1 MSSQFYYTRNG
12 QRQGPVPGTRLKEL
26 VAAGTL
32 ARTDHICRAGETKW
46 VPAGQ
51 VKGLFAEELE
61 TVVPAEEP
69 PPFVDP
75 APEIRQ
81 GTRPM
86 DRCQCCGH
94 VAPTRYVVFY
104 QNIGLLIMRQGKKI
118 EGHLCKACI
127 NKHFWEFTLITF
139 LAGWWGVISFFLTP
153 FFLINNVGRYLGCI
167 GMPAGTDGN
176 EANYKLA
183 RSANERRPR

>member
-1 MSSQFYYTRNG
+1 MSSQYYYARNG
-12 QRQGPVPGTRLKEL
+12 QRQGPVPGARLKEL

-32 ARTDHICRAGETKW
+32 ARTDHICREGETKW

-51 VKGLFAEELE
+51 VKGLFIEELE

-75 APEIRQ
+75 APGIQ
-81 GTRPM
+81 GATLPM
-86 DRCQCCGH
+86 DRCQCCGQ

-118 EGHLCKACI
+118 EGQLCKACI
-127 NKHFWEFTLITF
+127 DKHFWEFTLITF

-153 FFLINNVGRYLGCI
+153 FFLINNVVRYLGCV
-167 GMPAGTDGN
+167 GMRAGSDGK
-176 EANYKLA
+176 EANSKLA
-183 RSANERRPR
+183 RSSRERRPR